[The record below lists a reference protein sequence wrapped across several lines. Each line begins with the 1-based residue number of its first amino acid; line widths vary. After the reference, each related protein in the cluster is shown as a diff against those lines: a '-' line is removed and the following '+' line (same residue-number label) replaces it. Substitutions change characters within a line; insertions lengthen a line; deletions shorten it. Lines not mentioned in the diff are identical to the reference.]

1 MGDVRYRVSQR
12 LQTIK
17 DSKAVGP
24 DGLPIEVWK
33 AAGDLAADYIAE
45 IIEDVI
51 QTNDVPV
58 AWRGGRL
65 AKLFKGKGDTAECD
79 MYRGLLVGDHTSK
92 IFTGVLYPS
101 VQRRVEEALPPQQCG
116 GVACSGANRGH
127 HVVSSF
133 VERTATEKRPAAI
146 LFLDLT
152 KAFDKLVREMAFHLE
167 AGSTTE
173 ADLAAQLEQVGV
185 EGTAASHLA
194 NYLMQHG
201 GILQQIEVPE
211 HLISLVANLHKD
223 TWFALS
229 PEGRVIRTT
238 RGSRQ
243 GCRFG
248 ALIFNIVY
256 SVAL

>member
-1 MGDVRYRVSQR
+1 M
-12 LQTIK
+12 
-17 DSKAVGP
+17 A
-24 DGLPIEVWK
+24 
-33 AAGDLAADYIAE
+33 
-45 IIEDVI
+45 
-51 QTNDVPV
+51 
-58 AWRGGRL
+58 RGSL

-127 HVVSSF
+127 HVASSL
-133 VERTATEKRPAAI
+133 VDKATIDKRPTAI